1 MSQNVEPI
9 SSSFE
14 EINTVSGSTVDANG
28 LSQEKPQANDTKAVE
43 ETKAG
48 IETGT
53 TLSSGAPIHQF
64 SMEER
69 LAQHRQSQLLREQ
82 ELTRKR
88 AAIIEEA
95 KKRADME
102 CEKRNIMKLNEDK
115 AKNIKSKILAIS
127 KLKAK
132 KEAETKFSLVQSSTI
147 ESRMKVIFTLFVAGR
162 TLKLTQ
168 ILFPALGY

>member
-1 MSQNVEPI
+1 MNS
-9 SSSFE
+9 
-14 EINTVSGSTVDANG
+14 VSGSTVDANG
-28 LSQEKPQANDTKAVE
+28 LSQDKPQANDTKAAE

-48 IETGT
+48 KKTET

-64 SMEER
+64 SVEER

-115 AKNIKSKILAIS
+115 AKNMKLKILAIS
-127 KLKAK
+127 KHKAK
-132 KEAETKFSLVQSSTI
+132 KEAEMTFSLVQSSTI
-147 ESRMKVIFTLFVAGR
+147 ESRSKVVFTLFVAGR
-162 TLKLTQ
+162 NALNQLKFFSLH
-168 ILFPALGY
+168 